1 MSSSPLL
8 GSLPD
13 YLLDRVRQDPGADVV
28 VDGSTPVVAFGN
40 ARKATT
46 ATLGLNPSRVEFLD
60 RAGKELDGPKRRL
73 ETLKSL
79 GVDSLAGADES
90 TLASVVA
97 GCDDYFNR
105 VPYRQWFDKIELVL
119 GGLDASYYD
128 GTACH
133 LDLVQW
139 ATDPVWGKLD
149 AATRQRLAKEDWSFL
164 DLQLREESIERLLLN
179 GRSVLT
185 VFQANSGCR
194 LDLVNELSVGSVRAQ
209 IYVGEY
215 AGVAVVGWSTN
226 LQSSFGV
233 STDFRLALRDEV
245 RRLLEQL
252 VS

>member
-1 MSSSPLL
+1 MAIFSSS
-8 GSLPD
+8 
-13 YLLDRVRQDPGADVV
+13 
-28 VDGSTPVVAFGN
+28 
-40 ARKATT
+40 
-46 ATLGLNPSRVEFLD
+46 
-60 RAGKELDGPKRRL
+60 
-73 ETLKSL
+73 
-79 GVDSLAGADES
+79 
-90 TLASVVA
+90 
-97 GCDDYFNR
+97 
-105 VPYRQWFDKIELVL
+105 
-119 GGLDASYYD
+119 
-128 GTACH
+128 
-133 LDLVQW
+133 
-139 ATDPVWGKLD
+139 
-149 AATRQRLAKEDWSFL
+149 TRQRLAKEDWSFL

-209 IYVGEY
+209 IYMGRY

>member
-119 GGLDASYYD
+119 GGLDASYYN

-139 ATDPVWGKLD
+139 QPTRCGEARCGDPT
-149 AATRQRLAKEDWSFL
+149 APRQGGLELL

-215 AGVAVVGWSTN
+215 AGW
-226 LQSSFGV
+226 QSWGGARTSNRP
-233 STDFRLALRDEV
+233 SSINRSLRLALRDEV